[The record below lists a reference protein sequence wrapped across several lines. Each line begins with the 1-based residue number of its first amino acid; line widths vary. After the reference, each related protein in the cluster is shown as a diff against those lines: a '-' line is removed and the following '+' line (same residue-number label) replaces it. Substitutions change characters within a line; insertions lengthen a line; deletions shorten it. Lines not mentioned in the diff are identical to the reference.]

1 MKLLNTLLLLFSLL
15 LAPVLA
21 ELHFTVEA
29 TQDGVPIP
37 ASEIKLEPFE
47 PGTLGD
53 KNQNSSSTAQVRGSR
68 RLTRRSNA
76 QANSNNWCGP
86 VKHTVSSPSTSLVKL
101 VHGEFVHPACT
112 KRTGT
117 ASSYPQAAA
126 FWVGIDG
133 DAVTSALFQAGT
145 VCKPLSLLLA
155 RPLPLKRKHKT
166 NLPGSLVRN
175 QVWWQWVPSS
185 AYFISSMTLQ
195 AGDYMEIIVNTT
207 SSTAGRVTIN
217 NLTRGQAYT
226 MGITNGPALARVDA
240 EWIVERPTYGGTLAG
255 FARFG
260 DLWFDNAYGKTV
272 GGANLGILGSKQY
285 QIPSLCSSLEYDDAT
300 TEAWAL

>member
-1 MKLLNTLLLLFSLL
+1 MKLLNTLLLIFSLL

-53 KNQNSSSTAQVRGSR
+53 KNQNSSSTARVRGSR
-68 RLTRRSNA
+68 RLTRRSNT

-86 VKHTVSSPSTSLVKL
+86 VKHTASSPSTSLVKL

-145 VCKPLSLLLA
+145 VCKFDTS
-155 RPLPLKRKHKT
+155 T
-166 NLPGSLVRN
+166 STVVN